1 MLTALLLLLGLSGAG
16 AGLYSV
22 LKEPSESASDSDDSP
37 GPRSSAKPTDS
48 PSLLNEKTGASSR
61 KQNQEKTPENLPL
74 GDYGDSKK
82 QAQSEKEKYNIPKG
96 IQPPKVTYPVDDI
109 ISKNSKYSHHRRP
122 IINAEALIDK
132 LDLKGATELYK
143 RASSRIPDEEI
154 VRKIQTNIEDLK
166 KFLEGS
172 KKLDDLYD
180 GREDETNFEDLRSKI
195 PISGPIPIRDLAEA
209 IREISEALAES
220 LHKGFLP
227 QAPLSAPQSYPQA
240 PPPSSG
246 GLPNPAGL
254 PGSSSPSAAPNSDF
268 NRQLPEGYFP
278 APIVYQFVNTSP
290 QNLAPSPLPSNAPPS
305 PAIPSSSPAIP
316 SPTLPQYPSL
326 DSKQSPSD
334 YIEDPWSPGA
344 LDLPDD
350 TFFSREWDKF
360 KDLPLTDRR
369 SGKDRRQTKDRRTG
383 FNRKDRRSG
392 EDRRKEDLFKLRE
405 EYLKQKAKEKKDSN
419 LSKPQPGSLS
429 DTLEPYLPT
438 PLSLT
443 DINLPDPDEYKVQD
457 GRIIRISLEPYEV
470 TEANLPDPVTITN
483 DVSPPSFEMPQM
495 PLPEAKQEIA
505 FPQSPED
512 YVGLP
517 DPENFLAEGRIVEKP
532 TEIPPQLPPPLPRE
546 EPREEKR
553 PDGKADQELDLNL
566 PTIGLPDPEDFAK
579 EKLSEG
585 VLDSKAPGYDEGFD
599 EEGEIPDIEVVDG
612 DLDEQLGEI
621 EPEEQ
626 EPEKILHG
634 VLELKPPEVD
644 DAPFLTLTYDF
655 GKIPHGFKLSRNY
668 SIMEYS
674 YYKYKPMLMKAQEFA
689 RRKMLKNALNYY
701 RVVKSQ
707 NIPPEMRKMINRNI
721 RDITEFMEKFL
732 MGKGG

>member
-22 LKEPSESASDSDDSP
+22 LKEPSEPNSDSGSNTGPKSASNSSDSQ
-37 GPRSSAKPTDS
+37 SSSND
-48 PSLLNEKTGASSR
+48 KTGASTR
-61 KQNQEKTPENLPL
+61 KQYQEKSPENLPL

-96 IQPPKVTYPVDDI
+96 AKPPKVTYPVDEI

-132 LDLKGATELYK
+132 LDLKGATELYQ

-154 VRKIQTNIEDLK
+154 IHKIQTNIEDLN
-166 KFLEGS
+166 KFLEDS
-172 KKLDDLYD
+172 KKLDDLYK
-180 GREDETNFEDLRSKI
+180 GKEEESNFDDLKSKI

-227 QAPLSAPQSYPQA
+227 QAPLSAAQSYPQA
-240 PPPSSG
+240 TSPSSG
-246 GLPNPAGL
+246 GMPNPAGQ
-254 PGSSSPSAAPNSDF
+254 PGSSSPLAPPSSDF
-268 NRQLPEGYFP
+268 NRQLPEDYFP
-278 APIVYQFVNTSP
+278 APIVYQFVNASP
-290 QNLAPSPLPSNAPPS
+290 HNLAPSAHPSNSPS
-305 PAIPSSSPAIP
+305 PSTSQ
-316 SPTLPQYPSL
+316 PQYPNL
-326 DSKQSPSD
+326 ENKPTATDFK
-334 YIEDPWSPGA
+334 EDLWSPGT

-369 SGKDRRQTKDRRTG
+369 SGKERRQTKDRRTG

-419 LSKPQPGSLS
+419 LNQPQPGSLS
-429 DTLEPYLPT
+429 DTLEPHLPS
-438 PLSLT
+438 PLSLP

-470 TEANLPDPVTITN
+470 TDANLPDPVTITP
-483 DVSPPSFEMPQM
+483 DVSPVSLEMPQM

-517 DPENFLAEGRIVEKP
+517 DPENFQTEGLIEKP
-532 TEIPPQLPPPLPRE
+532 SELPPQLPRPLPRE
-546 EPREEKR
+546 EPREERR
-553 PDGKADQELDLNL
+553 PEENTSSELDLSL

-585 VLDSKAPGYDEGFD
+585 VLDSKTPEYEDGID

-655 GKIPHGFKLSRNY
+655 GKIPHGFRLSRNY

-732 MGKGG
+732 MAKGG